1 MNMYQKNLGKTAQYQ
16 QTYDPQLLDGL
27 LRAPGR
33 QAIAGLAET
42 VFDGFD
48 LWTAFE
54 VSWLDPRGKPVVA
67 MAELSIP
74 CHSPRFVES
83 KSMKLYFNSLNDHM
97 FEDVSAVQATLIH
110 DLSQC
115 VGAEVKVQL
124 FPVTTPNWQENEGF
138 VLLDEQPVTIETYQY
153 SSSLLHDSTARD
165 QPPVHERL
173 CSHLL
178 KSNCLVTHQPDW
190 GSVYIDYHGA
200 AIDHVALLQYIVS
213 FRHHQEFHEQCVER
227 IFCDIK
233 RWCQP
238 IGLTVM
244 ARYTRRGG
252 LDINPYRTDQANR
265 LSVARLARQ

>member
-1 MNMYQKNLGKTAQYQ
+1 MRMYEKNLGKTTQYQ
-16 QTYDPQLLDGL
+16 QAYHPKLLDGL
-27 LRAPGR
+27 PRAAGR
-33 QAIAGLAET
+33 DTLDGMTATL
-42 VFDGFD
+42 FDGFD

-54 VSWLDPRGKPVVA
+54 VSWLDLRGKPMVA

-74 CHSPRFVES
+74 CQSPRFVES
-83 KSMKLYFNSLNDHM
+83 KSMKLYFNSLNDHA
-97 FEDVSAVQATLIH
+97 FADAAAVQATLIR
-110 DLSQC
+110 DLSTC
-115 VGAEVKVQL
+115 VGAEVTVRL
-124 FPVTTPNWQENEGF
+124 LPVTTPNWQDNSDF
-138 VLLDEQPVTIETYQY
+138 ILLD
-153 SSSLLHDSTARD
+153 D
-165 QPPVHERL
+165 QPITIDTYDYSPALLAKSTTPEQAPVQERV

-178 KSNCLVTHQPDW
+178 KSNCLVTNQPDW

-200 AIDHVALLQYIVS
+200 PIDHAALLRYIVS

-238 IGLTVM
+238 TGLTVM

-252 LDINPYRTDQANR
+252 LDINPYRTDQTAP